1 MTWLT
6 ETSRI
11 ESSEI
16 CIAISSAR
24 LMAAWY
30 RSASAGLLL
39 SGIAPAGRAPAVPR
53 WPRRR
58 RTDIADLVG
67 RIDIAQRLIVGDF
80 PDFRLPFLSK
90 PAHRASPLDAG
101 SIFRHRG
108 NRKNAPHSAAETRP
122 NSVACSLEQPAI
134 DAARARRQCRVVPCS
149 TDLAAIEHQDAVE
162 AAHRRQPVRDHDRGA
177 PFHQPLHRLL
187 DQAFRFESRLEVA
200 SSRISTGASAR
211 NARASATRCRSPP
224 DSLTPRSPTS
234 VP

>member
-1 MTWLT
+1 MIWLT

-30 RSASAGLLL
+30 RSASAARFC
-39 SGIAPAGRAPAVPR
+39 SASRPPAATIVPR
-53 WPRRR
+53 WPRRKRKSRGSCAPR
-58 RTDIADLVG
+58 RYRPTVD
-67 RIDIAQRLIVGDF
+67 RR
-80 PDFRLPFLSK
+80 RLPRL
-90 PAHRASPLDAG
+90 PAAVPSETSASRKSSRCRKHIPTPSRTARTHLTPPPRCGRTRWPAARTARDRSPPGRAV
-101 SIFRHRG
+101 
-108 NRKNAPHSAAETRP
+108 SAAW
-122 NSVACSLEQPAI
+122 
-134 DAARARRQCRVVPCS
+134 VPCS
-149 TDLAAIEHQDAVE
+149 TISPRSNTRIRSRLRTVDSRCAITIE
-162 AAHRRQPVRDHDRGA
+162 VR
-177 PFHQPLHRLL
+177 PFISRSIACWIRPS
-187 DQAFRFESRLEVA
+187 DSESRLEVA